1 MTTTTDHNIV
11 NDLNANAGD
20 MVIAAR
26 PLSWPAR
33 VWGQAA
39 VRRIVVIVLL
49 AAAWQGYAVWLQNP
63 LMFPTLSATIKA
75 LAIDLANGTI
85 PAKVAVSMEIL
96 LMGYVIGVAIAGIL
110 VGLAATSRFGTTFLE
125 TLTATLMPLPSIVLL
140 PLAMLWFGLG
150 ADALVFVLLHAVIWV
165 VAMNTHA
172 GFGAVSETLRMVGRN
187 YGLSLPGYVLRIL
200 VPAAFPSILA
210 GLKVGWAF
218 AWRTLVAAELIF
230 GTSARSG
237 GLGWYIYTNKNELEI
252 TNVFAGLLTVIA
264 IGLVV
269 DSFLF
274 RWIER
279 RTLKRWGMQSH

>member
-1 MTTTTDHNIV
+1 MTMNIV
-11 NDLNANAGD
+11 HELDNDKS

-26 PLSWPAR
+26 PISTLQRLWNN
-33 VWGQAA
+33 AA
-39 VRRIVVIVLL
+39 VRRTVVIVIL
-49 AAAWQGYAVWLQNP
+49 AVAWQGYAVWLDNA
-63 LMFPTLSATIKA
+63 LMFPTLSATA
-75 LAIDLANGTI
+75 LAFVKGILSGEI
-85 PAKVAVSMEIL
+85 PTKIYVSLEIL
-96 LMGYVIGVAIAGIL
+96 LMGYVLGVAIAGIL
-110 VGLAATSRFGTTFLE
+110 VGLAATSRFGSTLLE
-125 TLTATLMPLPSIVLL
+125 TLSATLMPLPSIVLL

-150 ADALVFVLLHAVIWV
+150 ADALIFVLLHAVIWV

-187 YGLSLPGYVLRIL
+187 YGLSLTGYVVRIL

-252 TNVFAGLLTVIA
+252 TNVFAGLLAVIA
-264 IGLVV
+264 IGLIV
-269 DSFLF
+269 DTFIF
-274 RWIER
+274 RKIER
-279 RTLKRWGMQSH
+279 ATLKRWGMQSH

>member
-1 MTTTTDHNIV
+1 MTMNVVHELDTN
-11 NDLNANAGD
+11 NS

-26 PLSWPAR
+26 PISTLQKLWNNPM
-33 VWGQAA
+33 
-39 VRRIVVIVLL
+39 VRRIVIIAIL
-49 AAAWQGYAVWLQNP
+49 AAMWQGYAVWLNND
-63 LMFPTLSATIKA
+63 LMFPTLTATIA
-75 LAIDLANGTI
+75 AFGEGMASGEI
-85 PAKVAVSMEIL
+85 PMKVYVSLEIL
-96 LMGYVIGVAIAGIL
+96 MMGYVLGVVIAGIL
-110 VGLAATSRFGTTFLE
+110 VGLAATSKFGSSLLE
-125 TLTATLMPLPSIVLL
+125 TLSATLMPLPSIVLL

-187 YGLSLPGYVLRIL
+187 YGLSLPGYVVRIL
-200 VPAAFPSILA
+200 VPAAFPSILS

-237 GLGWYIYTNKNELEI
+237 GLGWYIYTNKNELMI

-274 RWIER
+274 RWIES